1 MIYRNQCQKDFCMV
15 GTDYI
20 EYYVSTCMIECE
32 QSFKHSNK
40 IKDTAAATN
49 SILYYL
55 FIRKQT
61 YPIHIHNI
69 IEYPMIHLNHQQT

>member
-1 MIYRNQCQKDFCMV
+1 MIYQKQCQKDFCMV

-20 EYYVSTCMIECE
+20 EYYVSTCKIECD
-32 QSFKHSNK
+32 QSFKRSNK

-49 SILYYL
+49 YILYYF
-55 FIRKQT
+55 FIKKRA

-69 IEYPMIHLNHQQT
+69 TEYPMILLNHQRT

>member
-1 MIYRNQCQKDFCMV
+1 MIYRNQCQKDFRMV

-20 EYYVSTCMIECE
+20 EYYVSTCKIECD
-32 QSFKHSNK
+32 QSFKRLNK

-55 FIRKQT
+55 FIRK
-61 YPIHIHNI
+61 YAYSIHIYNI
-69 IEYPMIHLNHQQT
+69 IEYQIIHLNHQRT

>member
-1 MIYRNQCQKDFCMV
+1 MV

-20 EYYVSTCMIECE
+20 EYYVSTCKIECD
-32 QSFKHSNK
+32 QSFKRSNR

-55 FIRKQT
+55 FIRKHA
-61 YPIHIHNI
+61 YPIH
-69 IEYPMIHLNHQQT
+69 T